1 MTKLRSTKIV
11 NFMTP
16 GRGDPLP
23 GRGHK
28 GHDGKYIIPLK
39 IFKIVTFIT
48 PGTGVFIKR
57 VLLYKSFSENALF
70 LEKSSSLLPGIHQTS
85 YL

>member
-1 MTKLRSTKIV
+1 MMTKLRSTKIV

-39 IFKIVTFIT
+39 IFKMVTFIAPGAGVLILGCGYISNLVKIFFST
-48 PGTGVFIKR
+48 PRHTSDILFIK
-57 VLLYKSFSENALF
+57 
-70 LEKSSSLLPGIHQTS
+70 
-85 YL
+85 